1 LLENPE
7 LAQQMGR
14 RGRLLA
20 QRFSWSRTADRL
32 QHLFDRVIERAQVR
46 VQAGARQE

>member
-1 LLENPE
+1 MPTDPE
-7 LAQQMGR
+7 LGEQMGR

-32 QHLFDRVIERAQVR
+32 DQLFEELIDQNQALA
-46 VQAGARQE
+46 QAGVRQE